1 MPDKP
6 LPDHELITPYALDI
20 HTINRRLFQPKP
32 DPAQPV
38 AATVEPLLMVE
49 ELTTTHTYH
58 CQMPHQMFHKL
69 FNQQDL
75 PHGFSIEHVYG
86 HDLVLVTYDPTDD
99 IPCHPD
105 TDVTDDQSDTESD
118 AKVDRMLKYY
128 IDKTHDIKA
137 DPMAGH
143 SSNCL
148 SRYGWPCDC
157 EDM

>member
-38 AATVEPLLMVE
+38 AATVAG
-49 ELTTTHTYH
+49 TYS
-58 CQMPHQMFHKL
+58 CSMPHQMFHKL

-75 PHGFSIEHVYG
+75 PNGFSIEHAYG
-86 HDLVLVTYDPTDD
+86 QDSILVTYDPAAD
-99 IPCHPD
+99 IPRHPD
-105 TDVTDDQSDTESD
+105 DDVSDDQSDAESE
-118 AKVDRMLKYY
+118 AKVDNMTKYY
-128 IDKTHDIKA
+128 IDKTHDRKA

-143 SSNCL
+143 SGNCS
-148 SRYGWPCDC
+148 SRTGGLCDC